1 MNNAKIVFSDSGT
14 ITEESSVM
22 KFKAIN
28 LRETNERQEGFEE
41 GIAPMTGLNLKNIQ
55 KVLIMDVF
63 WHHVRTEQIIGR
75 AVRKKSHIFLP
86 ENERKVQTIIY
97 TSVFSE
103 SQKEEYNEKESVH
116 ARHILVKEED

>member
-41 GIAPMTGLNLKNIQ
+41 GIAPMTGLNLKNIDTA
-55 KVLIMDVF
+55 I
-63 WHHVRTEQIIGR
+63 
-75 AVRKKSHIFLP
+75 
-86 ENERKVQTIIY
+86 
-97 TSVFSE
+97 
-103 SQKEEYNEKESVH
+103 
-116 ARHILVKEED
+116 HILSDQNYVVNPIKDYETTNVSSKLVKILISYIDYINHKTWKKFL